1 MTNRTFITALFI
13 VLGCSLNLS
22 AQKQNP
28 IIVDADKSLADIK
41 PTMWGIFFEDINLAA
56 DGGLY
61 AELVKNRSFEFYKPR
76 TGWKIDVASRDSS
89 HFVIINRGGAY
100 EANPRFARI
109 SLKNGVSKL
118 SLTNSGFRGMGI
130 KENNKYNFSIFSS
143 LPQGKNIKIRVELIT
158 EKGEKIGE
166 TMVTP
171 EGSDWKK
178 YTASLVAAKTDLKAS
193 LRIWF
198 EGTGSIDIDM
208 ISLFPD
214 NTWKG
219 RPNGLRADLV
229 QLLADLK
236 PGFIRFPGGCIV
248 EGYDLN
254 LIIC

>member
-109 SLKNGVSKL
+109 SLKNGVSK
-118 SLTNSGFRGMGI
+118 
-130 KENNKYNFSIFSS
+130 
-143 LPQGKNIKIRVELIT
+143 
-158 EKGEKIGE
+158 
-166 TMVTP
+166 
-171 EGSDWKK
+171 
-178 YTASLVAAKTDLKAS
+178 
-193 LRIWF
+193 
-198 EGTGSIDIDM
+198 
-208 ISLFPD
+208 
-214 NTWKG
+214 
-219 RPNGLRADLV
+219 
-229 QLLADLK
+229 
-236 PGFIRFPGGCIV
+236 
-248 EGYDLN
+248 
-254 LIIC
+254 